1 MLLVM
6 KQIIIKLYSVFIS
19 LYYYFLWHKSVDQNN
34 IIFFRSVIRGVKN
47 NEIKLNQA
55 RIKYSNIHIHG
66 QNNYLELNQCNFNKT
81 TVLIVGENNLINISP
96 DVNMNSTHIVL
107 RGNNCQIK
115 IGRGTTFGSAYIV
128 CMGRFNSIQIGEECM
143 FAENVEIWNSDSHPI
158 FDNEGILINPS
169 KPIYIDNHVWCGKGC
184 KILKGVT
191 IGENAVIG
199 METLVTKDINSGTM
213 NVGIPAREVRKNIN
227 WRREFITK

>member
-115 IGRGTTFGSAYIV
+115 IGRGT
-128 CMGRFNSIQIGEECM
+128 
-143 FAENVEIWNSDSHPI
+143 
-158 FDNEGILINPS
+158 
-169 KPIYIDNHVWCGKGC
+169 
-184 KILKGVT
+184 
-191 IGENAVIG
+191 
-199 METLVTKDINSGTM
+199 
-213 NVGIPAREVRKNIN
+213 
-227 WRREFITK
+227 